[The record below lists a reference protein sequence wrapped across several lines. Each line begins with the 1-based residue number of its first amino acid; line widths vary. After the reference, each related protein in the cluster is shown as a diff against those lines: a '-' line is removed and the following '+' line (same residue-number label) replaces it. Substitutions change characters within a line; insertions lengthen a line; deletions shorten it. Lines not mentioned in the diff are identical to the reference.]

1 MDTVQSAPF
10 TVRPLHP
17 VLGAE
22 VLGLD
27 LAREPDNETFARIE
41 DLFLEHKVLVFRDQK
56 LTPDQHVRFSR
67 SFGPLAH
74 HVSKPY
80 VLADNPYVYIVSNI
94 IENGKPIGVADA
106 GSKWHSDFCYLERPA
121 RASLLYA
128 LEVPVIDGV
137 ARGDTSFAD
146 TAAAY
151 DALPDDLRSRLAHT
165 RSVYRFTHQYDQRV
179 KSGSKLAPLTDEQR
193 KMVPDVFHPVF
204 RTHPYTGRKCIFVNE
219 LHTTA
224 IDGMADADSAATL
237 ARLYAHIAQP
247 QFIYRHSWRTG
258 DLVLWD
264 NCSTQHIA
272 NSKDYALPYRRRM
285 HRTTVRGQRTF

>member
-1 MDTVQSAPF
+1 MDTPEAAQF

-17 VLGAE
+17 VVGAE
-22 VLGLD
+22 VIGLD
-27 LAREPDNETFARIE
+27 LAQDLDNETFARVE
-41 DLFLEHKVLVFRDQK
+41 DLFLEHKVLVFRDQT
-56 LTPDQHVRFSR
+56 LTPAQHVRFSR
-67 SFGPLAH
+67 CFGPLAH

-80 VLADNPYVYIVSNI
+80 ILPGNPYVYVVSNI
-94 IENGKPIGVADA
+94 VENGKLIGVADA
-106 GSKWHSDFCYLERPA
+106 GPKWHSDFCYLERPA

-151 DALPDDLRSRLAHT
+151 DALPDDLRDRLAAV
-165 RSVYRFTHQYDQRV
+165 RGVYRFTHQYDQRV
-179 KSGSKLAPLTDEQR
+179 KSGAKLQPLTDEQR
-193 KMVPDVFHPVF
+193 KMVPEVSHPVF

-224 IDGMADADSAATL
+224 IAGMAETESATL
-237 ARLYAHIAQP
+237 LAQLYAHIAQP
-247 QFIYRHSWRTG
+247 QFVYRHNWRSG

-264 NCSTQHIA
+264 NSATQHIA